1 MTIKVLLVGD
11 SGVGKSS
18 LMLSFTSN
26 TFNEDQPTTI
36 GIDFKVKRVDVVDS
50 NTGATKQVMVQL
62 WDTAGQERFRTLT
75 SSYYRNAHAVVLV
88 YDVNEPN
95 TFHNIKQWIS
105 EADRYC
111 RPHEYVSNAFNNAMP
126 SDTNTR
132 INSINTKK
140 AENRVIYMLIGNKT
154 DKVKD
159 ESLMA
164 IKRSTA

>member
-18 LMLSFTSN
+18 LLLSFTSN

-50 NTGATKQVMVQL
+50 NTGASRQVMVQL

-95 TFHNIKQWIS
+95 TFYNIKQWIN

-111 RPHEYVSNAFNNAMP
+111 RPHEFISSAFNNVVP
-126 SDTNTR
+126 SDTR
-132 INSINTKK
+132 
-140 AENRVIYMLIGNKT
+140 
-154 DKVKD
+154 
-159 ESLMA
+159 
-164 IKRSTA
+164 